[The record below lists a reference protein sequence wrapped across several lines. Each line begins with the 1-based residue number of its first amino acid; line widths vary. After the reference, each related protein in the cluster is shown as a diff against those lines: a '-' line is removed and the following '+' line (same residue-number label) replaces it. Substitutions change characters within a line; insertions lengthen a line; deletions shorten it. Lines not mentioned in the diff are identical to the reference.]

1 MVFSRVHTEFK
12 DLRTQ
17 FTPVKCWEFMRHYY
31 LMFQMHIHKLNE
43 SSIARSPNSPIM
55 PLILFRQDNFILL
68 NLSKHKPIFYQS
80 IVGNL
85 LYILNCAKLQ
95 NCPTQTMSLSL
106 RTYAIIFERVY
117 YEYFSKRYPWW
128 YLYSKNYCF
137 CQNLYLVS
145 GSTYLLY
152 LWGQGIIIPFCRWKC
167 KYRYWYL

>member
-1 MVFSRVHTEFK
+1 
-12 DLRTQ
+12 
-17 FTPVKCWEFMRHYY
+17 MRHYY

-43 SSIARSPNSPIM
+43 SSMARSPNSQ
-55 PLILFRQDNFILL
+55 LTVILFRQDNFILL

-106 RTYAIIFERVY
+106 RTMLSYLEREVY

-128 YLYSKNYCF
+128 YLSIQELLF
-137 CQNLYLVS
+137 LSNLYLVS

-152 LWGQGIIIPFCRWKC
+152 LQGSRNHHTFCRWKC
-167 KYRYWYL
+167 KYRWYL

>member
-1 MVFSRVHTEFK
+1 
-12 DLRTQ
+12 
-17 FTPVKCWEFMRHYY
+17 MRHYY

-43 SSIARSPNSPIM
+43 SSMARSPNSQ
-55 PLILFRQDNFILL
+55 LTVILFRQDNFILL

-106 RTYAIIFERVY
+106 RTMLSYLEEVY

-128 YLYSKNYCF
+128 YLSIQELLF
-137 CQNLYLVS
+137 LSNLYLVNWINIFTLS
-145 GSTYLLY
+145 LGVKESSYL
-152 LWGQGIIIPFCRWKC
+152 CRWKC
-167 KYRYWYL
+167 KYRWYL